1 MSEENNS
8 TSLTRDGI
16 KLKTWGKR
24 IKGILKAL
32 MYVVIYYAVSAVIE
46 TVYIMRRS
54 YDYGLS
60 VSEIEKSV
68 LDGAYALSVI
78 SAVIS
83 LWIYLI
89 IGKIKKEPIGK
100 EVHNEKVAPMVN
112 IMAVCL
118 AIGARMSVNAYYYF
132 SQSVHILKKSID
144 DAAAISPQLS
154 TMGQMLTAVF
164 AIVIVAP
171 FFEEVLFRG
180 LVYGNLRTVMRP
192 WAAILIQAIFFGIA
206 HAVLFQ
212 SIFAVIVGLLLGIVY
227 YKTDSILTSAICHSA
242 FNLSVVFFYE
252 NMTTQSA
259 LIMLVFGV
267 LLVISSMM
275 YIVKSKKGM

>member
-1 MSEENNS
+1 M
-8 TSLTRDGI
+8 
-16 KLKTWGKR
+16 KLKNSGKR
-24 IKGILKAL
+24 IKAILMAL
-32 MYVVIYYAVSAVIE
+32 MYVAIYYAVSALLE
-46 TVYIMRRS
+46 TVYIMRYS
-54 YDYGLS
+54 LEYGLS
-60 VSEIEKSV
+60 VSEIERSV

-89 IGKIKKEPIGK
+89 IGRIRKRPIEK
-100 EVHNEKVAPMVN
+100 EVHNEKVAPMIN

-154 TMGQMLTAVF
+154 TVGQMLTAIF
-164 AIVIVAP
+164 AIAIIAP

-180 LVYGNLRTVMRP
+180 LVYGSLRSVMRP
-192 WAAILIQAIFFGIA
+192 WAAILLQAIFFGIA

-212 SIFAVIVGLLLGIVY
+212 SIFAAIMGVLLGIVY
-227 YKTDSILTSAICHSA
+227 CKTESIVTSAICHSA
-242 FNLSVVFFYE
+242 FNLSVIFFYE
-252 NMTTQSA
+252 DMTTISA
-259 LIMLVFGV
+259 VLMLVFGIM
-267 LLVISSMM
+267 LVISSMM
-275 YIVKSKKGM
+275 YIVKSKKEA

>member
-1 MSEENNS
+1 MNLKNS
-8 TSLTRDGI
+8 
-16 KLKTWGKR
+16 GKR
-24 IKGILKAL
+24 IKAILVAL
-32 MYVVIYYAVSAVIE
+32 MYVAIYYAVSALLE

-54 YDYGLS
+54 FDYGLS
-60 VSEIEKSV
+60 VSEIERSV

-89 IGKIKKEPIGK
+89 IGRIRKKPVQK
-100 EVHNEKVAPMVN
+100 EVHNEKVAPMIN
-112 IMAVCL
+112 IMAICL

-144 DAAAISPQLS
+144 DAAAISPELS
-154 TMGQMLTAVF
+154 TIGQMLTAIF
-164 AIVIVAP
+164 AIVIIAP

-180 LVYGNLRTVMRP
+180 LVYGQLRAVMRP
-192 WAAILIQAIFFGIA
+192 WAAILLTAIFFGIA

-212 SIFAVIVGLLLGIVY
+212 SIFAVVMGILLGIIY
-227 YKTDSILTSAICHSA
+227 YKTGSIITSAICHSA
-242 FNLSVVFFYE
+242 FNLSVIFFYE
-252 NMTTQSA
+252 NMTTPSA
-259 LIMLVFGV
+259 VLMLVFGV
-267 LLVISSMM
+267 MLVISSML